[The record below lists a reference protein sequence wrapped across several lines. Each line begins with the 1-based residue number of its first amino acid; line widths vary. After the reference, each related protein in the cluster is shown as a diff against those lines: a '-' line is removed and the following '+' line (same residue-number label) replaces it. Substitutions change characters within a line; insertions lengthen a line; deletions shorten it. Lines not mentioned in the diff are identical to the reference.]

1 MAKDPTI
8 MEGRGRDGVGCYGH
22 EDDGDN
28 GGHAGDNASTTLGS
42 AALTPNQED
51 LWDTR
56 SLYSSQLSEEDLL
69 WTDWFGGTEEDAM
82 FEEALTGKRP
92 EGAKRGTASRQL
104 GWGLGDTDE
113 AEELTL
119 TSDEMARRVLR
130 RTAKGKRRECV
141 GTSLF
146 KPGSLSVSLWCDP
159 EATSREIRAEF
170 GCGAQNP
177 TELFTGTAAA
187 LRSKSCGRAPVEY
200 VLSHAGHLGLAL
212 CATTTKPI
220 AYADFKRAVLAA
232 SAGGGSGS
240 QLDQV
245 ADALAKLEASDVV
258 YEGLFG
264 VPLPRFIFRE
274 NRHGTVDLEQG
285 EEGAGWRL
293 PALAKAQEA
302 LGRATQGARKAL
314 IRCQREYLRV
324 GSEFVFDFQRADGQ
338 GDPTFPPEL
347 DAFDLGRF
355 AGFGGSLP
363 REVSA
368 ALDGE
373 EGAVDLLVVAPPDKY
388 GKRSSIQLGTFGM
401 AREGREILNAA
412 VFSPKPQDLATGKN
426 YPLLGLGYVS
436 SGFVGL
442 TWRQRLP
449 RWRRA
454 LRRTGG
460 RFKERVDALLGA
472 SGRGG
477 GRARPGAGLS
487 AGPEAP
493 LDTLEVAHGECLAGM
508 HYTKPNFEC
517 YDLRAGNPVPM
528 LLHSVHT
535 RVLASAG
542 RKGRR
547 CVYQLQ

>member
-1 MAKDPTI
+1 M
-8 MEGRGRDGVGCYGH
+8 
-22 EDDGDN
+22 
-28 GGHAGDNASTTLGS
+28 
-42 AALTPNQED
+42 
-51 LWDTR
+51 
-56 SLYSSQLSEEDLL
+56 
-69 WTDWFGGTEEDAM
+69 
-82 FEEALTGKRP
+82 P
-92 EGAKRGTASRQL
+92 EGA
-104 GWGLGDTDE
+104 
-113 AEELTL
+113 
-119 TSDEMARRVLR
+119 
-130 RTAKGKRRECV
+130 
-141 GTSLF
+141 
-146 KPGSLSVSLWCDP
+146 P
-159 EATSREIRAEF
+159 
-170 GCGAQNP
+170 
-177 TELFTGTAAA
+177 
-187 LRSKSCGRAPVEY
+187 
-200 VLSHAGHLGLAL
+200 
-212 CATTTKPI
+212 
-220 AYADFKRAVLAA
+220 
-232 SAGGGSGS
+232 
-240 QLDQV
+240 
-245 ADALAKLEASDVV
+245 
-258 YEGLFG
+258 
-264 VPLPRFIFRE
+264 
-274 NRHGTVDLEQG
+274 QG
-285 EEGAGWRL
+285 
-293 PALAKAQEA
+293 
-302 LGRATQGARKAL
+302 
-314 IRCQREYLRV
+314 RV
-324 GSEFVFDFQRADGQ
+324 GVCLRLSEGGRPRR
-338 GDPTFPPEL
+338 PTFPPEL

-355 AGFGGSLP
+355 AGFGGPCRGRSP
-363 REVSA
+363 RRWTA
-368 ALDGE
+368 RRAPWTPP
-373 EGAVDLLVVAPPDKY
+373 VVALPTIRQ
-388 GKRSSIQLGTFGM
+388 RSSIQLGTFGM